1 MTPEMFEK
9 LYLASESGQRQ
20 PATDVCQPNT
30 RVSDYYLCM
39 TGLVSDI
46 FSLRAIAGFLP
57 ALTPFSCV
65 LLGWQGAGGQTA
77 TMFISHTST
86 SFQARL

>member
-30 RVSDYYLCM
+30 RVSDYY
-39 TGLVSDI
+39 DWA
-46 FSLRAIAGFLP
+46 SL
-57 ALTPFSCV
+57 
-65 LLGWQGAGGQTA
+65 
-77 TMFISHTST
+77 
-86 SFQARL
+86 